1 MENLSFEK
9 WKNNFYD
16 VPFIE
21 ENYDLLESMEVNIDC
36 IIPGS
41 YTGNKTKFV
50 RVFTF
55 GGWFEILDNGD
66 FYFLHSYLPI
76 EETYDYI
83 GKDKKEIEK
92 SLKDLYDWVITTNLF
107 IRKMNGTNNKSLE
120 LLL

>member
-16 VPFIE
+16 VPFIK
-21 ENYDLLESMEVNIDC
+21 ENYNLLESMEVDVNC

-41 YTGNKTKFV
+41 DTGNKTKFI

-66 FYFLHSYLPI
+66 YYLWHPYL
-76 EETYDYI
+76 EDREYDYI

-92 SLKDLYDWVITTNLF
+92 SLKHLYDWVITTNLF

>member
-16 VPFIE
+16 VPFIK
-21 ENYDLLESMEVNIDC
+21 ENYDLLESMEVDINC

-41 YTGNKTKFV
+41 NTGNKTKFI

-66 FYFLHSYLPI
+66 FYFFQNFFFL
-76 EETYDYI
+76 
-83 GKDKKEIEK
+83 
-92 SLKDLYDWVITTNLF
+92 
-107 IRKMNGTNNKSLE
+107 LE
-120 LLL
+120 LTYRLRCKFSILFNTLC